1 MKKGMKR
8 LTFLGTV
15 MMFLLCGCAKQ
26 ELPEEEAAQPAVGTD
41 TQITEEAET
50 EKIPL
55 RIHIS
60 ENQKSYYTEG
70 SEEAYMD
77 LTYCD
82 VTVEGDGYDNLKRN
96 IEQWSLERSEE
107 LRGMYS
113 EYEEIDGVTSTLS
126 QSLKTTRADTSLV
139 CLLEEVYEYSGGAHG
154 MDYRK
159 GVTFDTQSGRQL
171 SLRDISTDYDTFA
184 AEAVKR
190 IVYELKEEY
199 EEALFTDYEETV
211 RTMWQEETV
220 SWYLDA
226 AGIVIVFEQYSVGPY
241 AMGMAEVCLPYA
253 ELEPYIKTA
262 YLPTE
267 SDGVA
272 LMAPNEEVFVKLP
285 ATGQKESIQLISE
298 YRDEE
303 LYATLFFGDMGM
315 QFPGYANLGDT
326 YLVRHDGEIYCLV
339 EIDMASD
346 DYMTDVFRLTDGNL
360 ESISAIEGAIDEKNV
375 NSDSIDL
382 ERWVYILGTYGGTKT
397 YHFAEN
403 GMLVTEDTEYELKN
417 NAYVLTTKTG
427 IPVTIDDTENT
438 LPAGSRIILTATDGE
453 SYVKFTIQETGQ
465 NGKMLLSR
473 TEDGFAFE
481 IVDGKTEYDC
491 FEVVPY
497 AG

>member
-1 MKKGMKR
+1 MLVLGMA
-8 LTFLGTV
+8 V
-15 MMFLLCGCAKQ
+15 LLLAGGCGQ
-26 ELPEEEAAQPAVGTD
+26 EKEAAEQPDQTLVEEAAED
-41 TQITEEAET
+41 TAEKET
-50 EKIPL
+50 EAL
-55 RIHIS
+55 HIAIS
-60 ENQKSYYTEG
+60 RNQKSYYTED
-70 SEEAYMD
+70 SEEAYLE

-82 VTVEGDGYDNLKRN
+82 VAVEGDGYENLKRTV
-96 IEQWSLERSEE
+96 EQWSLERSEE

-113 EYEEIDGVTSTLS
+113 EYEEIDGVNGTIS
-126 QSLKTTRADTSLV
+126 QSLRTTRADASLV
-139 CLLEEVYEYSGGAHG
+139 CLLDEEYEYNGGAHG

-159 GVTFDTQSGRQL
+159 GVTFDTQSGKQL
-171 SLRDISTDYDTFA
+171 SLRDLSTDYDTFA
-184 AEAVKR
+184 EEACKR
-190 IVYELKEEY
+190 IIYELQEDY
-199 EEALFTDYEETV
+199 GEALFTDYEETV

-253 ELEPYIKTA
+253 EFEPYIKTA
-262 YLPTE
+262 YLPAE

-272 LMAPNEEVFVKLP
+272 LMAPNKEVFVKLP
-285 ATGQKESIQLISE
+285 STGQKVSLLLFRE
-298 YRDEE
+298 YQEEE
-303 LYATLFFGDMGM
+303 LHATLSFGDMET
-315 QFPGYANLGDT
+315 QFQEYASLGDA

-339 EIDMASD
+339 GVDLASD
-346 DYMTDVFRLTDGNL
+346 DYVTCIFRLTDGKL
-360 ESISAIEGAIDEKNV
+360 EKIAEADGAIDEKNI
-375 NSDSIDL
+375 NSDAIDL
-382 ERWVYILGTYGGTKT
+382 QRWVYILGTYGGTKT

-403 GMLVTEDTEYELKN
+403 GMLVTEDSEYELKN

-438 LPAGSRIILTATDGE
+438 LPAGSHIILTATDEE

-465 NGKMLLSR
+465 TGKMTLSR